1 MRVLLINPP
10 WITRN
15 DNIWHN
21 IASVMPPLGLAWI
34 ARSLE
39 RQSHQVLILDAHA
52 LRMDFAA
59 IETYINTNGLFDFI
73 GITATTSLIN
83 NALEIARIIKT
94 RQPQTQLIIGGVHAT
109 VLPDEVLNEPA
120 VDLVVRGEGEIT
132 MLELANGKTLE
143 NILGIS
149 YRKDGEIIHNAERPL
164 IENLDEIGMPAYHL
178 LPMSKYYPAVGAYKR
193 LPAIS
198 MLGTRGCPGRCTFCY
213 RIFGSRL
220 RCRSG
225 AKMADEVKHLQDLYG
240 IKEISFYDD
249 TFTAVKKE
257 VRAFCQRI
265 KELNVDLTWSC
276 FSRVDSI
283 DEDLLIEMKSCG
295 LHQIMYGVE
304 SASSE
309 ILKNINK
316 RADTAR
322 AVEVIAMTKKV
333 GIDVRAA
340 FMLGS
345 PGETEETIRE
355 TIKFAKQQNPELA
368 VFNITTPF
376 PGTDMYKWAKENNH
390 LLTNNWDHY
399 DLAHSVMELP
409 TISAL
414 NVQKY
419 YKKAYRS
426 FYFRPSYIMMRVRK
440 LKEWSEVRNAWNGV
454 RAVLKF

>member
-1 MRVLLINPP
+1 MRILLINPP
-10 WITRN
+10 WITRT
-15 DNIWHN
+15 DNMWHN

-39 RQSHQVLILDAHA
+39 QHSHQVLILDAHA
-52 LRMDFAA
+52 ERMGFDAV
-59 IETYINTNGLFDFI
+59 ETYLKTSGKFDFI
-73 GITATTSLIN
+73 GITATTSLVN
-83 NALEIARIIKT
+83 NSLEIARIIKVQ
-94 RQPQTQLIIGGVHAT
+94 QPQAKVIIGGVHAT
-109 VLPDEVLNEPA
+109 VLPAEVLAEPT

-132 MLELANGKTLE
+132 MQELANGGNYE
-143 NILGIS
+143 DILGIS
-149 YRKDGEIIHNAERPL
+149 YRKDGEIIHNGERPL
-164 IENLDEIGMPAYHL
+164 IENLDAIGMPAYHL

-213 RIFGSRL
+213 RLFGSRL
-220 RCRSG
+220 RWRSG
-225 AKMADEVKHLQDLYG
+225 AKMAEEVKHLQDTYG
-240 IKEISFYDD
+240 IKEIAFYDD

-257 VRAFCQRI
+257 IRAFCQRI

-276 FSRVDSI
+276 FSRVDTI
-283 DEDLLIEMKSCG
+283 DEALLIEMKSCG

-304 SASSE
+304 SASAE

-340 FMLGS
+340 FMLGN

-355 TIKFAKQQNPELA
+355 TIMFAKKQNPDLA

-376 PGTDMYKWAKENNH
+376 PGTDMYKWANENNH
-390 LLTNNWDHY
+390 LLTKNWDHY

-409 TISAL
+409 TISAM
-414 NVQKY
+414 NVQRY

-426 FYFRPSYIMMRVRK
+426 FYLRPSYIMMRIRK
-440 LKEWSEVRNAWNGV
+440 LKNWSEVRNVLNGV
-454 RAVLKF
+454 RAVLRF